1 MSMLEP
7 SRSHLALPPLSPPWA
22 RFDARLNRATRQ
34 QLATIEA
41 TVAIKQAGIDA
52 VAEVQRAKIDV
63 VTSTGGY
70 AMQRA
75 ALVGQMQQQLALAS
89 PVSSG
94 DLDFLK
100 SLTMVAVGQVV
111 ADTASKVNRL

>member
-1 MSMLEP
+1 M
-7 SRSHLALPPLSPPWA
+7 
-22 RFDARLNRATRQ
+22 NRATRQ

-100 SLTMVAVGQVV
+100 SLTMIAVGQVLS
-111 ADTASKVNRL
+111 DTVTKLNRL

>member
-1 MSMLEP
+1 MSVLEP
-7 SRSHLALPPLSPPWA
+7 SRSHLALPHLSPPWD

-41 TVAIKQAGIDA
+41 AVAVKQAAVDA

-75 ALVGQMQQQLALAS
+75 ALVGQMQQQLALAC
-89 PVSSG
+89 PVSPG
-94 DLDFLK
+94 DLDFVK
-100 SLTMVAVGQVV
+100 SLIMVAVGQVV
-111 ADTASKVNRL
+111 ADTAAKVNRL

>member
-1 MSMLEP
+1 M
-7 SRSHLALPPLSPPWA
+7 
-22 RFDARLNRATRQ
+22 NRTTRQ
-34 QLATIEA
+34 QLAMIDA

-111 ADTASKVNRL
+111 ADTAARVSRL